1 MPHSNSPGVEQ
12 KEEIQKKNTYTPS
25 SEEQEHYNFILDRVV
40 SAKSQRDKVREEFDD
55 LCYEDDYLLNK
66 RAMNSYL
73 RPKKNEDE
81 VRIVTATT
89 EKRVETVWN
98 ELMSM
103 NFQPEIAAYDHNDN
117 EIEQLGET
125 FEDVVKRT
133 NEIEMDED
141 RYSDAVMEL
150 LSQRAVFVEELF
162 INKKIR
168 GKKVRRCEKRVLSGL
183 QVFLGDISLPAWRF
197 NDQPYLIKYERMLY
211 AEAETIYKEFENF
224 KKHVKPGSYNAYT
237 IGGNNIYRK
246 DTLSNNEVEILHY
259 MDYPNNEYQILIQ
272 GVPMFDVGEKLPWE
286 YEGYNITMTV
296 LKPMAI
302 DFAYGK
308 PLTASAKTLQAL
320 DNETIRNLIRKFRQA
335 IEPPIGVKS
344 GRVYSRDIW
353 SPGAMTQGIGDKDF
367 SFLINHQ
374 GVTPSELQVYELIK
388 TEIGDMVGSV
398 QAFLPKGKKPSNQEM
413 MQAKQMAIKML
424 GLAVIAVMRLKK
436 NMTFLRIY
444 NVLDNF
450 TKSTHKIVDPVSSK
464 VTEAYARFTID
475 EAELGG
481 GSIGR
486 KIVQF
491 SGGDMSQKDQFA
503 TYAYEQRQKKKG
515 NNVAFKNINV
525 KLLNSIKPNWY
536 VNIISKERDTS
547 ELSKAMFRDK
557 IEQGQ
562 MVTQITGMPMNP
574 TKVVDAF
581 ERTWKERDLF
591 QRDAPAQMA
600 SGQQPGQGQP
610 PQGAPMGNQVKQA
623 GIAPPSLNKMLQGNV
638 SR

>member
-344 GRVYSRDIW
+344 GRVYPRDIW

-374 GVTPSELQVYELIK
+374 GVTPSELQVYELI
-388 TEIGDMVGSV
+388 
-398 QAFLPKGKKPSNQEM
+398 
-413 MQAKQMAIKML
+413 
-424 GLAVIAVMRLKK
+424 
-436 NMTFLRIY
+436 
-444 NVLDNF
+444 
-450 TKSTHKIVDPVSSK
+450 
-464 VTEAYARFTID
+464 
-475 EAELGG
+475 
-481 GSIGR
+481 
-486 KIVQF
+486 
-491 SGGDMSQKDQFA
+491 
-503 TYAYEQRQKKKG
+503 
-515 NNVAFKNINV
+515 
-525 KLLNSIKPNWY
+525 
-536 VNIISKERDTS
+536 
-547 ELSKAMFRDK
+547 
-557 IEQGQ
+557 
-562 MVTQITGMPMNP
+562 
-574 TKVVDAF
+574 
-581 ERTWKERDLF
+581 
-591 QRDAPAQMA
+591 
-600 SGQQPGQGQP
+600 
-610 PQGAPMGNQVKQA
+610 
-623 GIAPPSLNKMLQGNV
+623 
-638 SR
+638 